1 MAHVYNLGLAFA
13 EVLSRHG
20 ERTALIYPAEDRRV
34 SYAELGQLAE
44 QAAQKLRARGLR
56 AGQVLALLND
66 KSPQAYALMLA
77 CLRLGL
83 PYTHLDPDSPV
94 ERLRKILA
102 VSAPALLVN
111 ACPEQLGSAE
121 LAELAELAGCPAV
134 DLLPLL
140 QEPVAMAILPATE
153 LVSGSAPAY
162 LMFTSG
168 STGTP
173 KGAVMS
179 HANVLGFIAWS
190 QHRFGITP
198 DDVLTNVN
206 PMYFDNSVFDFYSA
220 LFSGAALMPVT
231 ARQLRDTRLVVR
243 LVNEARCTVWFSVPS
258 MLIYL
263 LTTRAL
269 TPGDFPTMRKIVFGG
284 EGFPKPK
291 LKQLFDL
298 FGARAELEN
307 VYGPTECTCICSAY
321 TVSAADFDDM
331 TVLAPLGHLAQNFDY
346 EIIAS
351 EPSNP
356 DFGELFLRGPQV
368 GLGYYR
374 DPERTA
380 AAFQQNPRHTD
391 YHDRGYRSG
400 DLVERDAE
408 GLLHFRGRADFQ
420 IKHMGY
426 RIELEEIEF
435 GINTLAGVRECAVVY
450 RRLDTGFGEIIAHV
464 AAEPGAD
471 SAALLR
477 EAARVLP
484 SYMAPR
490 RIVLHENLPKNANG
504 KIDRKALD
512 WAPELM
518 PQRGRYR

>member
-1 MAHVYNLGLAFA
+1 MGLAFA
-13 EVLSRHG
+13 QVLAQHAD
-20 ERTALIYPAEDRRV
+20 RTALIYPAEGRRV
-34 SYAELGQLAE
+34 SYRELGSLAD
-44 QAAQKLRARGLR
+44 QAAQDLSARGLH

-66 KSPQAYALMLA
+66 KSPAAYAVMLA
-77 CLRLGL
+77 CLRLGVA
-83 PYTHLDPDSPV
+83 YTHLDPDSPV
-94 ERLRKILA
+94 ERLRKILG
-102 VSAPALLVN
+102 VSAPALVVN
-111 ACPEQLGSAE
+111 AFAGQRSS
-121 LAELAELAGCPAV
+121 AELAELAGCPAL
-134 DLLPLL
+134 DLDQLQPPAESAELPPIT
-140 QEPVAMAILPATE
+140 QVC
-153 LVSGSAPAY
+153 GNAPAY

-190 QHRFGITP
+190 QSRFDITP

-206 PMYFDNSVFDFYSA
+206 PMYFDNSVFDVYSA
-220 LFSGAALMPVT
+220 LFSGAALVPLT
-231 ARQLRDTRLVVR
+231 ASQLRDTRQVVR

-269 TPGDFPTMRKIVFGG
+269 APGDFPAIRKIVFGG

-298 FGARAELEN
+298 FGQRADLEN

-321 TVSAADFDDM
+321 TISEADFADL
-331 TVLAPLGHLAQNFDY
+331 TVLAPLGRLAQNFDY
-346 EIIAS
+346 EILPAD
-351 EPSNP
+351 PSNP

-380 AAFQQNPRHTD
+380 AAFQQNPRHSD
-391 YHDRGYRSG
+391 FHDRGYRTG
-400 DLVERDAE
+400 DLVERDGQ

-435 GINTLAGVRECAVVY
+435 GINTLAGVRECGVVY
-450 RRLDTGFGEIIAHV
+450 RRLEGGFGEIVAHV
-464 AAEPGAD
+464 AVDPGAD
-471 SAALLR
+471 ATSLLKGAAG
-477 EAARVLP
+477 VLP
-484 SYMAPR
+484 AYMVPR
-490 RIVLHENLPKNANG
+490 RIVLHDALPKNANG
-504 KIDRKALD
+504 KIDRKALS
-512 WAPELM
+512 
-518 PQRGRYR
+518 

>member
-1 MAHVYNLGLAFA
+1 MAHVSNLGLAFA
-13 EVLSRHG
+13 KVLSQHG
-20 ERTALIYPAEDRRV
+20 ERTALIYPAEGHRV
-34 SYAELGQLAE
+34 SYAELGRLAE
-44 QAAQKLRARGLR
+44 RAALSLAARGLR

-77 CLRLGL
+77 CLHLGVV
-83 PYTHLDPDSPV
+83 YTHLDPDSPV
-94 ERLRKILA
+94 ERLLKILA
-102 VSAPALLVN
+102 LSAPALLVN
-111 ACPEQLGSAE
+111 GCPEQRSSAE
-121 LAELAELAGCPAV
+121 LEELAGCLAI
-134 DLLPLL
+134 DLQQL
-140 QEPVAMAILPATE
+140 QEPCAAILPEADAIC
-153 LVSGSAPAY
+153 GSAPAY

-173 KGAVMS
+173 KGAVIS

-190 QHRFGITP
+190 QNRFGITS

-206 PMYFDNSVFDFYSA
+206 PMYFDNSVFDFYTA
-220 LFSGAALMPVT
+220 LFSGAALVPIT
-231 ARQLRDTRLVVR
+231 ARQLHDTRLVVR

-263 LTTRAL
+263 LTMRAL
-269 TPGDFPTMRKIVFGG
+269 SVADFAAMRKIVFGG

-291 LKQLFDL
+291 LKQLFEL
-298 FGARAELEN
+298 FGPRAELEN

-321 TVSAADFDDM
+321 TISATDFDDM
-331 TVLAPLGHLAQNFDY
+331 TVLAPLGQLAQNFDY
-346 EIIAS
+346 EILAS

-380 AAFQQNPRHTD
+380 TAFVQNPRHSD

-400 DLVERDAE
+400 DLVERDTL
-408 GLLHFRGRADFQ
+408 GQLHFRGRADLQ

-435 GINTLAGVRECAVVY
+435 CINTLAGVRECGVVY
-450 RRLDTGFGEIIAHV
+450 RRLDGGFGQIIAHV
-464 AAEPGAD
+464 AAEPNTDA
-471 SAALLR
+471 AALLK
-477 EAARVLP
+477 EAVRVLP

-504 KIDRKALD
+504 KIDRKALH
-512 WAPELM
+512 
-518 PQRGRYR
+518 